1 MILVTGATGLNGSAV
16 IAAWFRSTGAACA
29 GARLVPLAVNG
40 GAGFAQYRRD
50 SDGTAHQA
58 FAIHVIQSSG
68 DRITALHTF
77 LDPTLF
83 ALFGLR
89 PTSS

>member
-1 MILVTGATGLNGSAV
+1 
-16 IAAWFRSTGAACA
+16 
-29 GARLVPLAVNG
+29 
-40 GAGFAQYRRD
+40 
-50 SDGTAHQA
+50 
-58 FAIHVIQSSG
+58 VIQSSG